1 MELEDRIKAL
11 EDEMK
16 ILKNEIQSTLVDIQ
30 EQVLTHYYPA
40 LRAEEPFPSEEIKE
54 SLRSM
59 PSERRRRE
67 PEPEETSAPPRAR
80 ESSLEDIMKSL
91 ESLSEERTGTPKN
104 VLTSPEGQPPSRS
117 KEEIDPDT
125 LMELAGWLS
134 NSVERIGGERASR
147 LIGGYAEKGRL
158 APDVKDI
165 LTGLI
170 PFGDDENP
178 PEKVRMT
185 EMLDVVLQ
193 LNKILDLK
201 SPSDIAMA
209 LSLIKKEENLG

>member
-1 MELEDRIKAL
+1 MAL
-11 EDEMK
+11 EERIEALEGEMK

-30 EQVLTHYYPA
+30 EQILTHYYPA

-67 PEPEETSAPPRAR
+67 AEEPSAPPRAR

-91 ESLSEERTGTPKN
+91 ESLSEERTGTPKDAPA
-104 VLTSPEGQPPSRS
+104 SPEGQPPSRS
-117 KEEIDPDT
+117 EEEIDPDT
-125 LMELAGWLS
+125 VMELAGWLS
-134 NSVERIGGERASR
+134 NSVERIGGERTSK
-147 LIGGYAEKGRL
+147 LIWGYAEKGRL
-158 APDVKDI
+158 GPDVKNI
-165 LTGLI
+165 LIGLI

-178 PEKVRMT
+178 PGKVGMT
-185 EMLDVVLQ
+185 EMLNIVLQ

-209 LSLIKKEENLG
+209 LSLIKKEEDLG

>member
-1 MELEDRIKAL
+1 MPLEDRISVL

-30 EQVLTHYYPA
+30 EQVLIHYYPA
-40 LRAEEPFPSEEIKE
+40 LRAEEPSPSKEIME

-67 PEPEETSAPPRAR
+67 LEETSAPPRAR
-80 ESSLEDIMKSL
+80 ESSLEGIMQSL
-91 ESLSEERTGTPKN
+91 ESISEERKGEPKDA
-104 VLTSPEGQPPSRS
+104 LTSPEGQPPSRS
-117 KEEIDPDT
+117 EEEIDPDT
-125 LMELAGWLS
+125 VMELAGWLS
-134 NSVERIGGERASR
+134 NSVERIGGERTSK
-147 LIGGYAEKGRL
+147 LIGGYAEEGRL
-158 APDVKDI
+158 APDVKDV

-170 PFGDDENP
+170 SFGDDENP

-201 SPSDIAMA
+201 RPSDITMA
-209 LSLIKKEENLG
+209 LSLIKEENLG